1 MQSVSDGPATAAQ
14 LVDALRE
21 AGQAGTTVRFRGGG
35 TKLAWG
41 GCGPEPERE
50 LATVGLDRIV
60 EHNAG
65 DLTAVLEA
73 GVPLERAQ
81 AAFAEA
87 GQMLALDPPAGDA
100 TVGGV
105 VAAADSGPLRSRYGG
120 PRDLVL
126 GMTVALSDGTVARSG
141 GKVIKNVAGYDLAK
155 LFSGSLGTLGAILEL
170 SVRLH
175 PLPEATATIA
185 AGSPEPGA
193 LGRAALALSH
203 CPLEHAGLDLRFGGG
218 EGAVLMRFAGAEP
231 LKQAEAA
238 ARVLHEAGLDGSVVE
253 DDEAAWRR
261 QREGQRSAN
270 GSIVRVSA
278 RQTTLPKVMEQARRH
293 GARLVGRVP
302 LGLCWLALEDRS
314 AGEAATAVE
323 ELRRE
328 LAPHSCSLL
337 DSPSELRGRVDP
349 RGPRDDGEL
358 LLTQRVK
365 QRFDPAGICSPGVV
379 V

>member
-1 MQSVSDGPATAAQ
+1 MPVASGQSSVVRKDE
-14 LVDALRE
+14 LVAALRE
-21 AGQAGTTVRFRGGG
+21 AGEAGRTLRFVGGG

-41 GCGPEPERE
+41 ACGPEPERE

-170 SVRLH
+170 SLRLH
-175 PLPEATATIA
+175 PLPRATATAA
-185 AGSPEPGA
+185 AGSRDPGA

-218 EGAVLMRFAGAEP
+218 DGAVLMRFAGAEP
-231 LKQAEAA
+231 LKQAHAA
-238 ARVLHEAGLDGSVVE
+238 VDLLAKDGVEGSVI
-253 DDEAAWRR
+253 DDDAEAWRL
-261 QREGQRSAN
+261 QREGQRSSE
-270 GSIVRVSA
+270 GTVLRVSA
-278 RQTTLPKVMEQARRH
+278 VQTELPRVM
-293 GARLVGRVP
+293 
-302 LGLCWLALEDRS
+302 
-314 AGEAATAVE
+314 
-323 ELRRE
+323 
-328 LAPHSCSLL
+328 
-337 DSPSELRGRVDP
+337 
-349 RGPRDDGEL
+349 
-358 LLTQRVK
+358 
-365 QRFDPAGICSPGVV
+365 
-379 V
+379 